1 MAYLRTC
8 FVQVLTINASSTLI
22 HHTIALHEHN
32 AYQTSLRPLKDKG
45 GRRGRSQTEH
55 PHQRTTQGAHH
66 NQTSL
71 RPLKDKGGRR
81 GRSQTEHP
89 RKQTRE
95 GLKTYDSSV
104 YENNFVLQG
113 YMFAHNFHN
122 AKQVECFSWKSYRLH
137 NGYEIPL

>member
-1 MAYLRTC
+1 MHL
-8 FVQVLTINASSTLI
+8 LTINASSTFI
-22 HHTIALHEHN
+22 HRTIALHKHN
-32 AYQTSLRPLKDKG
+32 AY
-45 GRRGRSQTEH
+45 
-55 PHQRTTQGAHH
+55 
-66 NQTSL
+66 QTSL